1 MISPADSIPV
11 PIPVT
16 VLGGYLGAGK
26 TTLVNRLLSG
36 NHGRRL
42 AVLVNDFG
50 EVNIDVDLIT
60 SHDGDT
66 ISLQNGCVCC
76 SIADALGESLDRV
89 LALNPSPDQ
98 VVIEASGVADPAK
111 VAAYGYG
118 WPGCRLDAVIV
129 LADAETIQAR
139 AKDQFVGELV
149 TRQLRGADLVLVTKS
164 DLVSPK
170 VLDSVVGWVHDITA
184 VPVLPVNRGDVDP
197 EVVLAMSRSDLHVGS
212 ARVATPDS
220 PPLTD
225 ADAMFETATLAL
237 PGPLAR
243 TRLEATMNLWPQ
255 DVVRVKGIV
264 WVTEGDG
271 GNAQPHVVQRVGLRW
286 SIEPAPTDIDLKT
299 GGGRLV
305 AVMLRG
311 SLDAAALI
319 NDLVDAE

>member
-1 MISPADSIPV
+1 MISSVEPV
-11 PIPVT
+11 PVT

-36 NHGRRL
+36 DHGRRL

-60 SHDGDT
+60 SHDGET

-89 LALNPSPDQ
+89 LALDPSPDQ
-98 VVIEASGVADPAK
+98 IVIEASGVADPAK
-111 VAAYGYG
+111 IAAYGYG

-129 LADAETIQAR
+129 LADAETIQVR

-164 DLVSPK
+164 DLVSPE
-170 VLDSVVGWVHDITA
+170 VLDSVLGWASDIAA
-184 VPVLPVNRGDVDP
+184 VPVMPVSRGEIEP
-197 EVVLAMSRSDLHVGS
+197 EVVLAMSRSGLDVGS
-212 ARVATPDS
+212 ARVATRDT

-225 ADAMFETATLAL
+225 ADAMFETATLVL
-237 PGPLAR
+237 PRPVAR
-243 TRLEATMNLWPQ
+243 SRLEAALTLWSE

-264 WVTEGDG
+264 WLAEADG
-271 GNAQPHVVQRVGLRW
+271 RNAEPHVVQRVGLRW
-286 SIEPAPTDIDLKT
+286 SIEPAASEVSPEA

-305 AVMLRG
+305 VVVRRG
-311 SLDAAALI
+311 ALEAAALI
-319 NDLVDAE
+319 SDLIDAE